1 MRLPTGV
8 IAAIGILVALAGC
21 AGPVPSVGLATVS
34 PPAPTTTPPPSRA
47 GATVRIAADGTVP
60 CQISY
65 YGCRAVITILSARSG
80 DPSPPPLI
88 EDGAIELA
96 SDRNDR
102 DHATVHETRT
112 LAQLL
117 SAGGYLV
124 VGESQLT
131 SDLASL
137 APDGSTVFPAMAQ
150 TGRCTA
156 ALTVS
161 DAQALAGATVTVAIS
176 YLESGGCV
184 LSVGS
189 E

>member
-1 MRLPTGV
+1 MRLATGLV
-8 IAAIGILVALAGC
+8 LAFGPLVALADC
-21 AGPVPSVGLATVS
+21 AGPDPSAGPATVS
-34 PPAPTTTPPPSRA
+34 APVPTTTPPPHPA
-47 GATVRIAADGTVP
+47 GATVRITADGTVP
-60 CQISY
+60 CQVSY
-65 YGCRAVITILSARSG
+65 YGCRAVITILPARTG

-96 SDRNDR
+96 SDRDDR
-102 DHATVHETRT
+102 DHANVHEVRT
-112 LAQLL
+112 LAELL
-117 SAGGYLV
+117 SAGGYLI

-131 SDLASL
+131 SDVSSM
-137 APDGSTVFPAMAQ
+137 APDGSTVFPAVAQ

-161 DAQALAGATVTVAIS
+161 DAQALAGGTVTVAIS

>member
-1 MRLPTGV
+1 MRRATGV
-8 IAAIGILVALAGC
+8 LLAFGIMVALAGC
-21 AGPVPSVGLATVS
+21 AGPKPSVVPTTVS
-34 PPAPTTTPPPSRA
+34 ARAPTTPPPRPA
-47 GATVRIAADGTVP
+47 GATVRITADGTVP
-60 CQISY
+60 CQVSY
-65 YGCRAVITILSARSG
+65 YGCRAVITILPDRTG

-88 EDGAIELA
+88 EVGAMELS
-96 SDRNDR
+96 SDRDDR
-102 DHATVHETRT
+102 DHATVHDART
-112 LAQLL
+112 LARLL

-131 SDLASL
+131 SDVASM
-137 APDGSTVFPAMAQ
+137 APDGSTVFPAVGQ

-161 DAQALAGATVTVAIS
+161 DAQALAGATVTIAIS

-189 E
+189 G